1 MPVEY
6 FWLFVGLGTANE
18 HRLLDQRGVDI
29 MQSFSRGWSFLQQ
42 AWQMAFKDKDLLKPS
57 IYALIAGAI
66 VSLIGIIPIMAVV
79 FLFDTSGLI
88 GRVLLFIFGA
98 ILVFAHFIVSYVFS
112 GMTVY
117 LIYQYL
123 TEGDGKMSTAW
134 SIVQRDF
141 LDLATLAAASTAVSL
156 IRSAARNRSQRG
168 GIAAIGASVLS
179 AAAGFL
185 EVLWT
190 EAALLI
196 LPAMVIEDLSLVD
209 GGKRVAQIVRDNL
222 LLVGI
227 STVGVRTVTGLI
239 GFVLGLGGAVLG
251 FGIGYSVVFVF
262 NSSTVGLVLGIAL
275 GMLIFFAFTMVA
287 SVISSY
293 TSTAY
298 HTCLY
303 LWARN
308 VEQAQTAGQPIRVAA
323 PAPLAAVL
331 G

>member
-1 MPVEY
+1 
-6 FWLFVGLGTANE
+6 
-18 HRLLDQRGVDI
+18 

-66 VSLIGIIPIMAVV
+66 VSVIGIIPIIIVV

-88 GRVLLFIFGA
+88 GRALLFIFGA
-98 ILVFAHFIVSYVFS
+98 VLVFAHFIISYIFS

-156 IRSAARNRSQRG
+156 LRSAAQRNRARSRG
-168 GIAAIGASVLS
+168 GIGAIGASMLS

-190 EAALLI
+190 EAAFLI
-196 LPAMVIEDLSLVD
+196 LPAMVIEDLSLVE

-227 STVGVRTVTGLI
+227 STVGVRAVTGLI
-239 GFVLGLGGAVLG
+239 GFILGVGGAVLG
-251 FGIGYSVVFVF
+251 FGIGY
-262 NSSTVGLVLGIAL
+262 GLIFVLGSGTAGLILGIGL
-275 GMLIFFAFTMVA
+275 GMMIFFAFTIVA
-287 SVISSY
+287 SVINSY

-308 VEQAQTAGQPIRVAA
+308 VEQAQTAGQLVRVAA